1 MTKSR
6 TGDQVENP
14 WKSLTIDGLCKKM
27 IHKMVC
33 VHVYGSLQQPQNT
46 IEQWLE
52 TKIQTWYDDGLKSYN
67 SVQKK

>member
-1 MTKSR
+1 
-6 TGDQVENP
+6 
-14 WKSLTIDGLCKKM
+14 M